1 MRIKMP
7 NVWTFFLSHF
17 LKGFSWGS
25 KSEEFPKGKQTL
37 KGYPWMS
44 NAGKGKGR
52 RYRQQKVY
60 GTNIRSVKGK
70 KEIAHW
76 KTVLLL
82 DFPNNCLIYWYYGLV
97 EFFTEMLNLASSI
110 QPNFIFPSL
119 FSFAVLLW
127 HQMDFW
133 IASLFF
139 FSWQDYMW
147 CTSLNFFVFN
157 LEKPENPLIY
167 YLICSRCS

>member
-1 MRIKMP
+1 M
-7 NVWTFFLSHF
+7 VVDVQLY
-17 LKGFSWGS
+17 
-25 KSEEFPKGKQTL
+25 EKQTL

-127 HQMDFW
+127 YQMDFW

-139 FSWQDYMW
+139 FPGKIICDVHPWI
-147 CTSLNFFVFN
+147 SLYSTWRN
-157 LEKPENPLIY
+157 LKIPWYIT
-167 YLICSRCS
+167 

>member
-1 MRIKMP
+1 
-7 NVWTFFLSHF
+7 
-17 LKGFSWGS
+17 
-25 KSEEFPKGKQTL
+25 
-37 KGYPWMS
+37 MS

-82 DFPNNCLIYWYYGLV
+82 DFPNNCLIYLYYGLV

-110 QPNFIFPSL
+110 QPNFIWYTL
-119 FSFAVLLW
+119 QRGVGALT
-127 HQMDFW
+127 
-133 IASLFF
+133 A
-139 FSWQDYMW
+139 
-147 CTSLNFFVFN
+147 
-157 LEKPENPLIY
+157 LEGALSA
-167 YLICSRCS
+167 LSAL

>member
-127 HQMDFW
+127 YQMDFW

-139 FSWQDYMW
+139 FFLARLYVMYIPEFLCIQLGETWK
-147 CTSLNFFVFN
+147 SLDILPN
-157 LEKPENPLIY
+157 LF
-167 YLICSRCS
+167 